1 MRLVLSLCLVLLFS
15 GAALAQSSATYF
27 VTLEAT
33 WSAQTHPDGFPG
45 DPHFSP
51 LVGAVHAEGAKLW
64 EAGGIASGGIE
75 AMAETGSTGALHA
88 EVDALRASGSALHV
102 VQGGG
107 IRVSPGSV
115 GLELTA
121 TDTHALVTLV
131 SMIAPSPDWF
141 VGTEGLDLRDTEG
154 AWRAEIRQPLY
165 VWDAGTDSGPSYTSG
180 DADTDPQEPIAR
192 IEAAPF
198 VVGGTLT
205 PVGTITFTL
214 LNVVET
220 ERAPEAAASLRV
232 WPQPMGGGAGTVA
245 LTLPASGDAEVVLYD
260 VRGRR
265 VHVLHDGP
273 LASGETALR
282 LDASGLAPGVYV
294 LRAAIGAEVQTQRV
308 VVAR

>member
-1 MRLVLSLCLVLLFS
+1 MRLVLSVCLALLFS

-33 WSAQTHPDGFPG
+33 WSAQTHPDGFPA

-51 LVGAVHAEGAKLW
+51 IVGAVHAGSAKLW
-64 EAGGIASGGIE
+64 EAGGLASGGIE
-75 AMAETGSTGALHA
+75 SMAETGSTS
-88 EVDALRASGSALHV
+88 ALRAEIEALSASGAALHY

-107 IRVSPGSV
+107 IAVSPGSR

-141 VGTEGLDLRDTEG
+141 VGTESLDLRDASGE
-154 AWRAEIRQPLY
+154 WRAEIRRPLY
-165 VWDAGTDSGPSYTSG
+165 VWDAGTDSGPNYTSG

-192 IEAAPF
+192 IETAPF

-205 PVGTITFTL
+205 PVGTVTFTL

-220 ERAPEAAASLRV
+220 ERAPEAAPALRV
-232 WPQPMGGGAGTVA
+232 WPQPMGGAGTVA
-245 LTLPASGDAEVVLYD
+245 LTMPASGDAEVVLYD
-260 VRGRR
+260 ARGRR
-265 VHVLHDGP
+265 VQVLHDGP

-282 LDASGLAPGVYV
+282 LDASSLAPGVYV
-294 LRAAIGAEVQTQRV
+294 LRAAMGAEVQTQRV